1 MGNRVQGVRGTGVWG
16 TWAMGHMADGV
27 HWHNNARSRSRCQ
40 NLRLPYFFLISE
52 LNTCVILMFEYSFQS
67 LGPPLQESEL
77 KLPLGASK
85 APKSGQNMSKNCRH
99 WQFLDTFWPF
109 YSTLEA
115 F

>member
-1 MGNRVQGVRGTGVWG
+1 MG

-52 LNTCVILMFEYSFQS
+52 LNSCPILMFEYLFRS

-77 KLPLGASK
+77 KLSTRGPLRHLKMAETC
-85 APKSGQNMSKNCRH
+85 PKIADSR
-99 WQFLDTFWPF
+99 QFSDTFRPF
-109 YSTLEA
+109 YSTIEA
-115 F
+115 P